1 LFVCLFAWFF
11 FFFFFPVL
19 FPVSYGAVDVD
30 GGVLISVA
38 VAVAVVV
45 LVVKN
50 KPGCDGIPGVTLL
63 HGQ

>member
-1 LFVCLFAWFF
+1 M
-11 FFFFFPVL
+11 
-19 FPVSYGAVDVD
+19 SYGAVDVD